1 MNYNHHHTFTII
13 IKNQIY
19 IQGDTYNIKIEKI
32 KSNYSTETINLP
44 VLIMLNNPAELVL
57 HFIPAIL

>member
-1 MNYNHHHTFTII
+1 ML
-13 IKNQIY
+13 
-19 IQGDTYNIKIEKI
+19 GDTHNIKIEKI

-57 HFIPAIL
+57 AFYSCNNVNLFSF